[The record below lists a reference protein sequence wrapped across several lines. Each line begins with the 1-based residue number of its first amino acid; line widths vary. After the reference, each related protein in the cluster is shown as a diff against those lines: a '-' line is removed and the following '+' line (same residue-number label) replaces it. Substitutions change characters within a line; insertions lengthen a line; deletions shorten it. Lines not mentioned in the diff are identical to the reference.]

1 MPTSVEREESCRRAP
16 PDEEARAE
24 RRPPGAWRQWGG
36 ISGLES
42 GTIGTPVRNF
52 LYSLAFC
59 TVVVIL
65 VVALNVLTWMH
76 DRPGSTLGVPLV
88 AEGTSGLGLLL
99 FFWIPWIAWRWA
111 PLLVRPRRKLLA
123 HVPSVPAFA
132 LGHIGSYDLLHRL
145 VAGITGIP
153 DTFSPFMTQ
162 FVYEMRKDT
171 LSYLIFGVC
180 FTLAGRLGR
189 QGASIAGAD
198 RKVTFDIRDGAKLTR
213 VPIAEILAV
222 SSAGNYVEFV
232 LADGRRLLMRLSL
245 SALESELAPMGFLR
259 THRSWLVNAKRV
271 TGLKPAGSGD
281 YELEVTTLT
290 VPLSRRFPRALA
302 QLREART

>member
-1 MPTSVEREESCRRAP
+1 M
-16 PDEEARAE
+16 
-24 RRPPGAWRQWGG
+24 GAWRRWVG

-42 GTIGTPVRNF
+42 GTGGTLVRNF
-52 LYSLAFC
+52 LYSLAFF
-59 TVVVIL
+59 TVIVIL
-65 VVALNVLTWMH
+65 ADASNVLTWMH
-76 DRPGSTLGVPLV
+76 DRPGSALAIPVV

-99 FFWIPWIAWRWA
+99 FFWIPWIAWRWV
-111 PLLVRPRRKLLA
+111 PLLARPRWKLLV

-132 LGHIGSYDLLHRL
+132 LGHVGSYMLLRGL
-145 VAGITGIP
+145 VAGMIGLP
-153 DTFSPFMTQ
+153 YAFGPFMTQ

-180 FTLAGRLGR
+180 FAFAGRLGR
-189 QGASIAGAD
+189 RRTPVAGSD

-271 TGLKPAGSGD
+271 TALKPAGSGD
-281 YELEVTTLT
+281 YELDVTTLT
-290 VPLSRRFPRALA
+290 VPLSRRFPQALA
-302 QLREART
+302 QLREAGPD